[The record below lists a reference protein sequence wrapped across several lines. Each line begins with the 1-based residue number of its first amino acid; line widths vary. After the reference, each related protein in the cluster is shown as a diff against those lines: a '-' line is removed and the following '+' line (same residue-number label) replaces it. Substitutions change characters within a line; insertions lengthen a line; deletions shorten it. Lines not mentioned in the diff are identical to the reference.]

1 MKRPHFWGLLF
12 FYGVETMRKANW
24 EASPD
29 YERELWRQ
37 GFTAVAGVDEAGRGP
52 LAGPVV
58 AAAVILGED
67 TQLPGLRDSK
77 QLSAAR
83 REELFLKIRRE
94 ALSVGLGIVSPKE
107 IDQLN
112 ILRAS
117 LLAMKK
123 AVESMKKPADFLL
136 VDGIFTIPDLVVTRP
151 QRALKQGDARC
162 RAIAAASIVAKVIR
176 DGIMTVQDRLYPGYG
191 LAGNKGYPTA
201 EHRAAI
207 ARLGVSPIHRRTFRG
222 VREYLE

>member
-1 MKRPHFWGLLF
+1 MGTEL
-12 FYGVETMRKANW
+12 YAYETALH
-24 EASPD
+24 EEGISVIC
-29 YERELWRQ
+29 
-37 GFTAVAGVDEAGRGP
+37 GIDEAGRGP

-67 TQLPGLRDSK
+67 AQLPGLRDSK

-136 VDGIFTIPDLVVTRP
+136 VDGIFTIPDLVAECP

>member
-1 MKRPHFWGLLF
+1 
-12 FYGVETMRKANW
+12 MRKANW

-37 GFTAVAGVDEAGRGP
+37 GFTAVAGVDEVGRGP

-83 REELFLKIRRE
+83 REELFFRIRRE
-94 ALSVGLGIVSPKE
+94 ALSIGL
-107 IDQLN
+107 
-112 ILRAS
+112 
-117 LLAMKK
+117 

-136 VDGIFTIPDLVVTRP
+136 VDGIFTIPDLVVERP